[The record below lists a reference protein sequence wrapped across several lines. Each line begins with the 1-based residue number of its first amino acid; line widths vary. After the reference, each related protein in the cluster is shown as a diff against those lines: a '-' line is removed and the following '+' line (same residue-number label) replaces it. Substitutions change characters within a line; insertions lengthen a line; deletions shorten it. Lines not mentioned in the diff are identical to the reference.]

1 MFTAIERERVQ
12 RRLVEIAESDPRIV
26 AAAVVG
32 SLAAGQGDEWSDIDI
47 TLGVD
52 ESVAVADVLD
62 DWSRTMADELNAVA
76 LLDLT
81 VRAKTYR
88 VFLLDDWLQVDL
100 SFAPAFVRQGGPR
113 FKHLFGAHTTDYA
126 PPPSPYDVFGWG
138 VVYARA
144 ARASIDRGKWWQ
156 AEYSISAVRDS
167 ALTLACLHREIQT
180 GNGRG
185 FDDLPSF
192 VVAELDDALVRSLD
206 REELLR
212 ALDRAIDGL
221 LRESHDVRDVA
232 ERVEP
237 QLRGLPSISSPRESE
252 TA

>member
-1 MFTAIERERVQ
+1 MFTTTEREGVQ

-26 AAAVVG
+26 AAALVG
-32 SLAAGQGDEWSDIDI
+32 SLAAGQADEWSDIDI
-47 TLGVD
+47 TLGVA
-52 ESVAVADVLD
+52 ESFAIADVLD
-62 DWSRTMADELNAVA
+62 DWSRTMSDEFNAVT

-81 VRAKTYR
+81 VRGTTYR
-88 VFLLDDWLQVDL
+88 VFLLDDWLQADL
-100 SFAPAFVRQGGPR
+100 SFSPASGFRQGSPR
-113 FKHLFGAHTTDYA
+113 FKLLFGAHTTDYA
-126 PPPSPYDVFGWG
+126 PPPSPHDVFGWG

-144 ARASIDRGKWWQ
+144 ARASIDRRKWWQ
-156 AEYSISAVRDS
+156 AEYSISALRDS
-167 ALTLACLHREIQT
+167 ALTLACLYREIQT
-180 GNGRG
+180 GYGKG
-185 FDDLPSF
+185 FDDLPSS

-237 QLRGLPSISSPRESE
+237 QLRELQSIR
-252 TA
+252 